1 MIPNIVKGSGFRG
14 LTNYLLV
21 GRKNA
26 TVIGGNMA
34 GRNALELTREFGI
47 CRRLRP
53 SPKKPVMHHT
63 LSFAD
68 GEDPG
73 DEILA
78 VSAEKYIQ
86 RMGLESHQWVAVV
99 HRDKAHVHV
108 HLAINRIG
116 LNGAW
121 WNATHDFER
130 SQVVAGQVEVEFGFV
145 QVPRERLCYAIQK
158 AVVDQK
164 IHPPE
169 VVPTPPVPPPGIKHV
184 LREIRA
190 ILESIP
196 EGLPAPE
203 WVQEIESRGLFVKP
217 SIGGEKIN
225 GFTVRMPGHRAV
237 KLSDVHRSLS
247 WPKLLSSRRVLYDPE
262 VHFDPLV
269 NRRYQEPDHEPT
281 TRPTPLFTAE
291 PGRDERDLDPDGE
304 FWIWDWQPIQPQ
316 MVGGQVGEGPWP
328 DPGATSKIPV
338 ASPTRVRAQEPTG
351 PAAPA
356 PGGPGT
362 ADNQRSGV
370 PSPGIRGNHAG
381 DVQEVSF
388 ATDIELIP
396 HAPTRQS
403 EHLLGG
409 DSERG
414 PEPGPDRDTR
424 LHARKPVAGAE
435 GSPGAAEALGELAEP
450 MGGGLPR
457 GGRPPGTGDRG
468 PDGSGNDLGW
478 RGIHR
483 DARDLTGTQ
492 VDFEDLELPPT
503 MIPPQVRKAAT
514 MVVAREANRRL
525 PAPVLERH
533 VLTRETLWEEAQL
546 AELSAG
552 QYRQAKANAQ
562 SVQRQLEPA
571 RAIIAALTLA
581 AKEGRVFKLSEPQP
595 SNTSSGLPQKAGEG
609 DMSPKQAGDLK
620 KHKRRTP

>member
-1 MIPNIVKGSGFRG
+1 MIPNIVKGSDFRG
-14 LTNYLLV
+14 LANYLLV

-53 SPKKPVMHHT
+53 GPKKPVMHHT

-73 DEILA
+73 DEVLA
-78 VSAEKYIQ
+78 VAAEKYIQ

-99 HRDKAHVHV
+99 HRDKAHVHA
-108 HLAINRIG
+108 HLAINRVG
-116 LNGAW
+116 LDGAW

-130 SQVVAGQVEVEFGFV
+130 SQIVAGQVEVEFGFV
-145 QVPRERLCYAIQK
+145 QVPRERLSYAIQK
-158 AVVDQK
+158 AVVDKK

-169 VVPTPPVPPPGIKHV
+169 VGSPPPLPSPGIKHV
-184 LREIRA
+184 LGEIRV

-196 EGLPAPE
+196 KGLSAPE
-203 WVQEIESRGLFVKP
+203 WVQEVESRGLVAKP
-217 SIGGEKIN
+217 SIGGEKIS

-247 WPKLLSSRRVLYDPE
+247 WPKLLSSGRVLYDPE
-262 VHFDPLV
+262 VHFEALV
-269 NRRYQEPDHEPT
+269 NRRYQESDNDPT
-281 TRPTPLFTAE
+281 TRPTPLFRTDSR
-291 PGRDERDLDPDGE
+291 RDERDLDPDGE
-304 FWIWDWQPIQPQ
+304 FWIWDWQPIQRQ

-338 ASPTRVRAQEPTG
+338 AGPTRVRAQEPTG
-351 PAAPA
+351 SAPLT

-362 ADNQRSGV
+362 TDNQRSRV
-370 PSPGIRGNHAG
+370 PSPGVWGNHAG
-381 DVQEVSF
+381 TVQEVSF

-396 HAPTRQS
+396 HAPARQS

-414 PEPGPDRDTR
+414 SEPGPDRDSR
-424 LHARKPVAGAE
+424 FHAREPVAGAE
-435 GSPGAAEALGELAEP
+435 GSPGASETFGELAEP

-457 GGRPPGTGDRG
+457 GGRPSGTRDRG

-478 RGIHR
+478 RGFHR
-483 DARDLTGTQ
+483 NARELTGTQ

-503 MIPPQVRKAAT
+503 MIPPQIRRAAT
-514 MVVAREANRRL
+514 MVVAREADRRL

-552 QYRQAKANAQ
+552 QYRQAKATAQ

-581 AKEGRVFKLSEPQP
+581 AKEGRVFKVSETQP
-595 SNTSSGLPQKAGEG
+595 SNTSSGLPQKAGES
-609 DMSPKQAGDLK
+609 DETPKQAGDLK
-620 KHKRRTP
+620 KHKPRTP